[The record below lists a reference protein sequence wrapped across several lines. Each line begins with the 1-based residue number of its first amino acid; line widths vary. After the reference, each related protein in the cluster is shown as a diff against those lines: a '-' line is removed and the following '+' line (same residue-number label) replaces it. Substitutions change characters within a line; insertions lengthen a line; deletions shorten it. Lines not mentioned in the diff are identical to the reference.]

1 MYQVYLECEILQS
14 LDHPNIVKLNSVFE
28 ETDKIFM
35 VLEYLENGDFY
46 EFMKNNCRS
55 FLILVPLKFETIQ
68 FFTAQ
73 LVNVFEYLKI
83 NNIIHRDV
91 KVNSF

>member
-1 MYQVYLECEILQS
+1 LYQVYLECEILQS